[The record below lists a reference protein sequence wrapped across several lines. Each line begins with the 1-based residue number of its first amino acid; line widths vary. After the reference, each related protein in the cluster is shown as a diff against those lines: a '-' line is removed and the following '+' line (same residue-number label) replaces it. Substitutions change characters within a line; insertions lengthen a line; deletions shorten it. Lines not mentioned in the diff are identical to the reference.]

1 MKFVNMCPH
10 KLVIAA
16 EDATA
21 ADINQGKKILLTLEP
36 SGTVA
41 RVDVD
46 TQVTSYLARGP
57 EEDTGTY
64 GAVPVFKA
72 QMGSVQHL
80 PAPEDGTIYVVSF
93 LVAQAAAREDVLSPG
108 ELIRGEDGMP
118 IACRGLAQAT

>member
-1 MKFVNMCPH
+1 MKFVNLCPH

-21 ADINQGKKILLTLEP
+21 ADINQGKEIILTLEP
-36 SGTVA
+36 SGVVA
-41 RVDVD
+41 RVDAD
-46 TQVTSYLARGP
+46 TQVTSYLAQ
-57 EEDTGTY
+57 DTGTY

-80 PAPEDGTIYVVSF
+80 PDPKDGTIYVVSF